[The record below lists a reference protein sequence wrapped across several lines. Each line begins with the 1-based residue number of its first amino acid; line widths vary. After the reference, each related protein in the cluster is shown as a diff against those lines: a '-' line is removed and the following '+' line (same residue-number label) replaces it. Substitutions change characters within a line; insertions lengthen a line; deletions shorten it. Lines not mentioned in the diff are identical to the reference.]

1 MPTDIQVSLR
11 KLASISQ
18 NLNVVSD
25 KLTEELTSVESA
37 LKKLKLGVTAWVDL
51 FKEELPGGEE
61 AVTSLGYSKHSGKW
75 GLFIFECI
83 SGLEPDG
90 QITPLR
96 EASRDLRVD
105 AAEKI
110 ADLIEKLAEEASE
123 TTVKIAKRADEL
135 KKIAKDLSDGH
146 S

>member
-1 MPTDIQVSLR
+1 MPTDVQASLR

-18 NLNVVSD
+18 NLNAVSD

-37 LKKLKLGVTAWVDL
+37 LKKLKLGVTAWVNL
-51 FKEELPGGEE
+51 FTEELAGGEE
-61 AVTSLGYSKHSGKW
+61 CVTSLGYCKHSGKW

-83 SGLEPDG
+83 AGCEPDG

-96 EASRDLRVD
+96 EASRDLRVK
-105 AAEKI
+105 AAEEI
-110 ADLIEKLAEEASE
+110 ENLIERLAEEASE
-123 TTVKIAKRADEL
+123 TTAKIAKRTDEL
-135 KKIAKDLSDGH
+135 KKIAKALSDGR